1 VKDFTDV
8 YSSFMEY
15 KMLKMHIQSNEKA
28 TVHVRD
34 DCFEFSALEKEKTHQ
49 GG

>member
-1 VKDFTDV
+1 MF
-8 YSSFMEY
+8 
-15 KMLKMHIQSNEKA
+15 KMHVQSNEKA

-34 DCFEFSALEKEKTHQ
+34 DCFEFSALEKGKTHQ